1 MPREKGKERVQGSDT
16 QQSKVSSD
24 RLSVSK
30 SLHKIHIIYAK
41 GNPVWLKKHF
51 FCFNLLFIHFPRSP
65 LSQILKSMYA
75 AEDIM
80 IYKYVHVF

>member
-1 MPREKGKERVQGSDT
+1 MMKKKTTRRCRLKREREKNNLKIRRQEKEIPREKGKERVQGSDT

-41 GNPVWLKKHF
+41 GNPV
-51 FCFNLLFIHFPRSP
+51 
-65 LSQILKSMYA
+65 
-75 AEDIM
+75 
-80 IYKYVHVF
+80 